1 MLVSAVMDY
10 VDFSRH
16 VLADALLGAGPDAPT
31 LCEGWQTRHLAAHLV
46 LRESSVST
54 LGLVVKPLAG
64 WAERKI
70 DELAVRAESTQEY
83 AKLVER
89 FVQGPRFSLLRSPS
103 VDQAAN
109 LLEYFVHTEDVR
121 RAVDRYDRFA
131 PRNLSARYSLLLWEQ
146 LRKRARILFRN
157 SPVGVILIRGNGQRT
172 VAKKG
177 RDAVAVRGSV
187 GELVLF
193 SHGRT
198 DHALVTF
205 EGSDKAVQA
214 LLDSN
219 LSV

>member
-1 MLVSAVMDY
+1 MDY

-16 VLADALLGAGPDAPT
+16 VLADSLLGAGPDAPT
-31 LCEGWQTRHLAAHLV
+31 LCGDWRTRHLAAHLV
-46 LRESSVST
+46 LRESSLAT
-54 LGLVVKPLAG
+54 LGNVFSPLNS
-64 WAERKI
+64 WTERKTQQ
-70 DELAVRAESTQEY
+70 LAAEAVTASDY
-83 AKLVER
+83 AALVQR
-89 FVQGPRFSLLRSPS
+89 FVQGPRLSLLRTKP

-131 PRNLSARYSLLLWEQ
+131 PRNLSARYSQLLWEQ
-146 LRKRARILFRN
+146 LKQRARILFRH

-177 RDAVAVRGSV
+177 EESVAIRGSV

-193 SHGRT
+193 AHGRT

-205 EGSDKAVQA
+205 EGTDEAITA
-214 LLDSN
+214 LKNSN
-219 LSV
+219 LAV

>member
-31 LCEGWQTRHLAAHLV
+31 LCDGWQTRHLAAHLV
-46 LRESSVST
+46 LRESSLST
-54 LGLVVKPLAG
+54 LGVLIKPLAG
-64 WAERKI
+64 WTERRI
-70 DELAVRAESTQEY
+70 EELASQAQTPESY
-83 AKLVER
+83 ARLVER
-89 FVQGPRFSLLRSPS
+89 FVQGPRFSVLRSPS
-103 VDQAAN
+103 VGQAAN

-146 LRKRARILFRN
+146 LAKRARMLFRK
-157 SPVGVILIRGNGQRT
+157 SPVGVILIRGTGQRT
-172 VAKKG
+172 VAKKSPNS
-177 RDAVAVRGSV
+177 VAIKGSV

-205 EGSDKAVQA
+205 EGSDEAVQA
-214 LLDSN
+214 LLGSN
-219 LSV
+219 LAI